1 MIFPKSI
8 KIRSSTSLI
17 PPLKVPGLLFSLSG
31 KFPNRSRFD
40 TSLLNLEPYRRVHT
54 YLKAYDK
61 GEGALNELAYY
72 EHNTEALSSEE
83 RISML
88 KLLVK

>member
-1 MIFPKSI
+1 
-8 KIRSSTSLI
+8 
-17 PPLKVPGLLFSLSG
+17 V
-31 KFPNRSRFD
+31 
-40 TSLLNLEPYRRVHT
+40 EPFRRVHT

-61 GEGALNELAYY
+61 GEDALNNLVNY
-72 EHNTEALSSEE
+72 EHSKLALGSKQ